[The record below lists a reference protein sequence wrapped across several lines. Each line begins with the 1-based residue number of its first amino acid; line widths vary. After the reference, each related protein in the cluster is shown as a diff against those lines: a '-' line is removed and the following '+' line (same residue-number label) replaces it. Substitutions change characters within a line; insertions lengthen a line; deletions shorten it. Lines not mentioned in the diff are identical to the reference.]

1 MDLTKLITDFHT
13 GKCFCA
19 KGKDKNFNE
28 VYLTRLSNLL
38 LVEVNNSIIDL
49 NADFDIDRKS
59 LIRLR
64 DKLIEN
70 KVDILTLNFDK
81 EV

>member
-1 MDLTKLITDFHT
+1 MELTKLITELHT

-19 KGKDKNFNE
+19 SGRDKNYNE
-28 VYLTRLSNLL
+28 VFLTRLSNLL
-38 LVEVNNSIIDL
+38 LVEVNDEIIDL

-64 DKLIEN
+64 DKLIKN